1 MHRFLPLQY
10 NRDKRT
16 STLASPLP
24 IGAELPEPGERRI
37 SIGEIR
43 ASAQPEIIKTL
54 LGSCVA
60 VCLHDP
66 VTRIGGMNHILLPA
80 GTDRDK
86 STRFGVHAMEL
97 LINALMQLGAQRTSL
112 FAKAFGGAN
121 VLACLRPPTVG
132 DLNVRFVLEFLAA
145 EGIPLLGQRLGG
157 SQPVEVRF
165 KTDTGQAFLSSVN
178 GLPLSALVAEEQ
190 RAEASAARGAPQPAA
205 TVLF

>member
-1 MHRFLPLQY
+1 MHRLPTHSD
-10 NRDKRT
+10 RDKRA
-16 STLASPLP
+16 SSPGPTLPLVP
-24 IGAELPEPGERRI
+24 ELPQPGERRI

-43 ASAQPEIIKTL
+43 ASAEPQTIKTL

-86 STRFGVHAMEL
+86 SARFGVHAMEL
-97 LINALMQLGAQRTSL
+97 LINALQLGAQRASL
-112 FAKAFGGAN
+112 VAKAFGGAN

-132 DLNVRFVLEFLAA
+132 DLNVRFVLDFLAA

-165 KTDTGQAFLSSVN
+165 RTDTGQAFLSSVN
-178 GLPLSALVAEEQ
+178 KLPLSALVAEEQ
-190 RAEASAARGAPQPAA
+190 RAEASAAQRAAQPAS
-205 TVLF
+205 TVFF

>member
-10 NRDKRT
+10 NRDKRAP
-16 STLASPLP
+16 SLDPTLPLAP
-24 IGAELPEPGERRI
+24 ELPEPGERRI

-43 ASAQPEIIKTL
+43 ASAQPETIKTL

-86 STRFGVHAMEL
+86 SARFGVHAMEL
-97 LINALMQLGAQRTSL
+97 LINALMQLGAQRSSL
-112 FAKAFGGAN
+112 VAKAFGGAN

-132 DLNVRFVLEFLAA
+132 DLNVRFVLDFLAA

-165 KTDTGQAFLSSVN
+165 KTETGQAFLSSVN
-178 GLPLSALVAEEQ
+178 GLPLSALVAEEK
-190 RAEASAARGAPQPAA
+190 RAQVSAAQRPAQHVA
-205 TVLF
+205 TLF